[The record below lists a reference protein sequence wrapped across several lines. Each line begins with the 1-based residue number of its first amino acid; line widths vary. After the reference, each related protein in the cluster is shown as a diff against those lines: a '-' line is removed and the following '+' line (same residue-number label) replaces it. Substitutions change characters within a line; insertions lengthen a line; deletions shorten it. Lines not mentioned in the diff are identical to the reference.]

1 MEVEAPIILPTRAES
16 LIAEGL
22 AGRRKDMLA
31 TFAGIGLVFIA
42 VVVLSIVTMFYVM
55 LRQT

>member
-1 MEVEAPIILPTRAES
+1 
-16 LIAEGL
+16 
-22 AGRRKDMLA
+22 MLA

-42 VVVLSIVTMFYVM
+42 VVMLSIVTMFYVM